1 VDRAHTWALL
11 AGFVAAL
18 ALAWFVAALRGA
30 WRRHRVLARVRHGHA
45 GERRG
50 RALLERAGWRV
61 LAAHPPGELR
71 LLVDGEEVTQPLA
84 ADYLCE
90 RDGRVLPAEVKTG
103 ASAAVAA
110 PATRRQLLE
119 YATAY
124 RSGAALFVDADDG
137 TVSEVSFAAAPVT
150 QHRRSGALALAFVV
164 GATAGLAAGYAVWGA
179 VR

>member
-1 VDRAHTWALL
+1 MDRAHVWALL
-11 AGFVAAL
+11 VGFAAAL
-18 ALAWFVAALRGA
+18 ALAWVIAALRGA
-30 WRRHRVLARVRHGHA
+30 WRRRHARARARHGYA

-61 LAAHPPGELR
+61 LAAHPPGKLR
-71 LLVDGEEVTQPLA
+71 LAVDGEEIAQPLA

-103 ASAAVAA
+103 AAAAVAA
-110 PATRRQLLE
+110 RATRRQLLE

-137 TVSEVSFAAAPVT
+137 TVAEVSFAGSPVT
-150 QHRRSGALALAFVV
+150 RNRRRAIVVALLIGAA
-164 GATAGLAAGYAVWGA
+164 AGLVSGYAVWG
-179 VR
+179 VTR